1 MVKFLRSLEC
11 QKRIHLVVLD
21 GYKDEDRSHSF
32 FPTACHSWVLEQMEH
47 RQHISVKSM
56 RSCKQLHP
64 SLKAEMK
71 LRQEYVA
78 SWRNDHYREAVQNS
92 ALFKQVVKKLD
103 AHIEVPGS
111 IVDHRDMIESKFC
124 FAGWSL
130 HSDYGSSLRRYFVQS
145 ESM

>member
-11 QKRIHLVVLD
+11 QKRTHLVVLD
-21 GYKDEDRSHSF
+21 GYTDEDQSHSF
-32 FPTACHSWVLEQMEH
+32 SSTACHAWVLEQMEH

-56 RSCKQLHP
+56 SSCKQLHP

-103 AHIEVPGS
+103 AHV
-111 IVDHRDMIESKFC
+111 
-124 FAGWSL
+124 
-130 HSDYGSSLRRYFVQS
+130 
-145 ESM
+145 